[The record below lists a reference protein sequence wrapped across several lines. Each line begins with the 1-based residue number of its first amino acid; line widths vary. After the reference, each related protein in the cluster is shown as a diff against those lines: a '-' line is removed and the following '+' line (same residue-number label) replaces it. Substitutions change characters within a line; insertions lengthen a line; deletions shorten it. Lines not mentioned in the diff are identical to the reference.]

1 MIFKRTFSLKNVRF
15 LFASIKK
22 YGIKKV
28 QLIYV
33 FAENLLWG
41 TFMDNLN
48 QVLKSVNQPAK
59 GKTASSKK
67 RKWRE
72 IEQLRDQFQLKKE
85 LKEYEN
91 SLEYMLEEF

>member
-1 MIFKRTFSLKNVRF
+1 MRF

-22 YGIKKV
+22 YGIKKG

-33 FAENLLWG
+33 FAEKLLG
-41 TFMDNLN
+41 DTFMDNLDH
-48 QVLKSVNQPAK
+48 VIKSVSQSAREK
-59 GKTASSKK
+59 AASNKK

-72 IEQLRDQFQLKKE
+72 IELLRDKFQLEKE
-85 LKEYEN
+85 LKIYED